1 MKEFDYSQVKDY
13 KFYDFAKNGFG
24 WLIKAIFRMKF
35 KGTENIPEK
44 GGYILAV
51 NHVSL
56 VDPFFVALPKR
67 MHKLHFMAKA
77 ELFSN
82 SVMSWLVTHLNGF
95 PVRRGKGDTAAI
107 DYGIK
112 VLEEGHVM
120 AICPEGKRIKDM
132 GGVPQKPKAG
142 VAAIAKATGADILPV
157 AIYSD
162 GNIKPFKRV
171 TVVYGELIKN
181 ESLGMSEESTPRE
194 IKNAAMM
201 IMSKITELWEKEKNG
216 SNIG

>member
-1 MKEFDYSQVKDY
+1 M
-13 KFYDFAKNGFG
+13 
-24 WLIKAIFRMKF
+24 LI
-35 KGTENIPEK
+35 
-44 GGYILAV
+44 
-51 NHVSL
+51 
-56 VDPFFVALPKR
+56 
-67 MHKLHFMAKA
+67 
-77 ELFSN
+77 
-82 SVMSWLVTHLNGF
+82 
-95 PVRRGKGDTAAI
+95 
-107 DYGIK
+107 
-112 VLEEGHVM
+112 
-120 AICPEGKRIKDM
+120 GKRIKDM